1 MRAQA
6 RSLNLQLLGTRHE
19 VLVEKEARRGGL
31 LQARTREFR
40 TVIVPG
46 GPELIGRYLH
56 VELTGTTG
64 STFTG
69 QVIRE
74 REALPLAG

>member
-1 MRAQA
+1 
-6 RSLNLQLLGTRHE
+6 

-40 TVIVPG
+40 TVIIPG
-46 GPELIGRYLH
+46 GPELIGRYMT

-69 QVIRE
+69 QVVRE